1 MSDDEDD
8 APALPA
14 GRRSRV
20 PAGRKTVV
28 NKLWSAARRQLAAHE
43 ARLDGLAPGA
53 AASESEA
60 KALAILART
69 VRELVALEAAT
80 SVRETKSSDELS
92 PAAGLQHLAG
102 LRAELARRLDELAA
116 QPAHPVTEGASAG
129 GELRAARGDPERMAA
144 LGTS

>member
-14 GRRSRV
+14 GKRSRV
-20 PAGRKTVV
+20 PAARKAVV

-69 VRELVALEAAT
+69 VRELVALEASTSPQAT
-80 SVRETKSSDELS
+80 KASDELS
-92 PAAGLQHLAG
+92 AAAGLKHVAA
-102 LRAELARRLDELAA
+102 LRAELALRLEKLAA
-116 QPAHPVTEGASAG
+116 APADPAAAGAAG
-129 GELRAARGDPERMAA
+129 AGEP
-144 LGTS
+144 

>member
-69 VRELVALEAAT
+69 VRELVALEASTSTQAT
-80 SVRETKSSDELS
+80 KASDDLTA
-92 PAAGLQHLAG
+92 AAGLEQLAG

-116 QPAHPVTEGASAG
+116 QPPHPPAEGTAAAG
-129 GELRAARGDPERMAA
+129 EP
-144 LGTS
+144 